1 MSDAQLLRPR
11 YFQGEYLGPEDLTAA
26 VDHARWARAR
36 HDLGAH
42 AWGIAAGLGLREV
55 PALEGG
61 VDVFVE
67 PGYAVDG
74 FGRPLTVATP
84 TALPLDR
91 LQGLNVA
98 LGPGQTSVRVAVW
111 LRYAESGT
119 SEPPYGFETCET
131 DDAFARTAEGVE
143 ILVGAFAADEQRDK
157 VVVAAEE
164 IDAIEALRT
173 ADDEAPLLRDA
184 SVPFQEFPESADRWW
199 LIPLG
204 VVRWDPAAGQ
214 LQETTEDDR
223 RESRRV
229 RRYLGVVAEGVWA
242 AGDLI
247 RLRSRLAVPE
257 AGQGNDEAVADER
270 PLATGDLDMAYDA
283 ATGRVT
289 FQELVWIEGNLRLL
303 GDGRL
308 FGGMLELRD
317 ADGED
322 GGVPMRV
329 RRVETNGFLDET
341 GQVVG
346 GGRDLEIL
354 VGTLDDPDGR
364 SRLVIGATG
373 DPGEVTGR
381 VVVQNDGRVG
391 IGTLD
396 PATGLA
402 SPLTVRAIGG
412 GEELLSFE
420 RADGSGRKWHVN
432 QLPGGAD
439 GLSFNESG
447 VLDGRLFL
455 GAGGKVGI
463 GTTAP
468 DAFVDV
474 VGTGA
479 TAGGKWLRIG
489 DGGDSGR
496 FWVEYGSQ
504 LAPLMVLSD
513 QDEPPRIRFQQTGGG
528 TEAAPQFSSW
538 IGQARGSSSA
548 LAVMDGFLGVGTT
561 DPQVPLHVRGGTD
574 IVLGNPAS
582 GFLMLGDVNGTALV
596 LDDNEIMARNGGST
610 STLHLQARGGGVHVH
625 SQLGLGQRVVVTDAG
640 RVGIGT
646 DTPAEA
652 LDVRGT
658 IKLGNLLELFAV
670 SGVLNQR
677 VIAGYVGVTAGAFAG
692 PGFTGS
698 WTGIG
703 VATVNF
709 DVPFAAPPVVVATA
723 VQAAA
728 DDQVVNVLSM
738 STTSF
743 TLAAADVEHGGGA
756 GDGGDRE
763 NTQFTFIAIG
773 TR

>member
-74 FGRPLTVATP
+74 FGRPLTVAAP

-283 ATGRVT
+283 ASGRVT
-289 FQELVWIEGNLRLL
+289 FQELVWIEGNLRLV

-329 RRVETNGFLDET
+329 RRVESNGFLDET

-373 DPGEVTGR
+373 DPGEITGR

-439 GLSFNESG
+439 GLSFNETG

-513 QDEPPRIRFQQTGGG
+513 QDEPPRIRFQQIGTGS
-528 TEAAPQFSSW
+528 EAAPQFSSW

-561 DPQVPLHVRGGTD
+561 DPQVRLHVEGGSD
-574 IVLGNPAS
+574 IDPGNPSS
-582 GFLMLGDVNGTALV
+582 GFLMLGPVSGENLAL
-596 LDDNEIMARNGGST
+596 DNNEIMARNNGA
-610 STLHLQARGGGVHVH
+610 LAPLYLNADGGGL
-625 SQLGLGQRVVVTDAG
+625 QLHAHLPDAQRLVVTAAG
-640 RVGIGT
+640 RVGVGT
-646 DTPAEA
+646 SAPAEA
-652 LDVRGT
+652 LDVRGNV
-658 IKLGNLLELFAV
+658 KLGAAGEFFALGGVENLRVVCGHV
-670 SGVLNQR
+670 SLAGGVVR
-677 VIAGYVGVTAGAFAG
+677 GVGFTSARISTGVFGVTFST
-692 PGFTGS
+692 PFTATPVVLTS
-698 WTGIG
+698 LVESASEDN
-703 VATVNF
+703 VATLIGMT
-709 DVPFAAPPVVVATA
+709 AAGF
-723 VQAAA
+723 
-728 DDQVVNVLSM
+728 QVVTN
-738 STTSF
+738 
-743 TLAAADVEHGGGA
+743 DVEG
-756 GDGGDRE
+756 GDGLQD
-763 NTQFTFIAIG
+763 TAFTFVAFG
-773 TR
+773 PR

>member
-42 AWGIAAGLGLREV
+42 AWGIAAGLALREV

-74 FGRPLTVATP
+74 FGRPLSVAMP
-84 TALPLDR
+84 TAVPLDR

-98 LGPGQTSVRVAVW
+98 AAAGQSSVLVAVG

-119 SEPPYGFETCET
+119 AEPPYGFESCES

-143 ILVGAFAADEQRDK
+143 IEVGAFAADEQRDK

-164 IDAIEALRT
+164 MDAILALRT

-184 SVPFQEFPESADRWW
+184 SVPFQAFPDSPDRWW
-199 LIPLG
+199 LVPLG

-214 LQETTEDDR
+214 LQETTADDR
-223 RESRRV
+223 RESRRL

-247 RLRSRLAVPE
+247 RLRSRLAVPG

-270 PLATGDLDMAYDA
+270 PLATGELDMEYDKI
-283 ATGRVT
+283 TGRVT
-289 FQELVWIEGNLRLL
+289 FKELVWIEGSLRLV

-308 FGGMLELRD
+308 FGGKLELRKT
-317 ADGED
+317 DGED
-322 GGVPMRV
+322 GDVPMQV
-329 RRVETNGFLDET
+329 RRVETNGFLNE
-341 GQVVG
+341 G
-346 GGRDLEIL
+346 GKKGFEGKDLEIL
-354 VGTLDDPDGR
+354 VGTVDDTDGR
-364 SRLVIGATG
+364 NRLVIGVTSD
-373 DPGEVTGR
+373 DPDDVLGR

-396 PATGLA
+396 PPTGLA
-402 SPLTVRAIGG
+402 SPLTIRAIGG

-420 RADGSGRKWHVN
+420 RADGTGRKWHVN
-432 QLPGGAD
+432 QLPGGAN
-439 GLSFNESG
+439 GLSFNETG

-468 DAFVDV
+468 EATVDV

-479 TAGGKWLRIG
+479 TVGGKWLRMG
-489 DGGDSGR
+489 DGADSGR
-496 FWVEYGSQ
+496 FWVEYGAQS
-504 LAPLMVLSD
+504 APLMVLSD
-513 QDEPPRIRFQQTGGG
+513 QDDPPRLRFQQIGTGS
-528 TEAAPQFSSW
+528 EDAPQFSSW
-538 IGQARGSSSA
+538 IGHARASSSA

-561 DPQVPLHVRGGTD
+561 DPQVRLHVDGGTD
-574 IVLGNPAS
+574 VDPGNPSS
-582 GFLMLGDVNGTALV
+582 GFLVLGGVSGENLAL
-596 LDDNEIMARNGGST
+596 DNNEIAARNNGA
-610 STLHLQARGGGVHVH
+610 LAPLYLNADGGGLQVH
-625 SQLGLGQRVVVTDAG
+625 SHLADAQRFVVTSAG
-640 RVGIGT
+640 RVGMGTSAPT
-646 DTPAEA
+646 DT

-658 IKLGNLLELFAV
+658 IKLGNLGELFAV

-677 VIAGYVGVTAGAFAG
+677 VVAGFVGVTFGVFAG

-698 WTGIG
+698 WTGTG

-709 DVPFAAPPVVVATA
+709 DVPFAAPPVVVATTVNA
-723 VQAAA
+723 PG
-728 DDQVVNVLSM
+728 DDQIVYVSSMLAGSFQVV
-738 STTSF
+738 T
-743 TLAAADVEHGGGA
+743 ADVERNVDEDVGE
-756 GDGGDRE
+756 RQ